1 MDTRPIRVPG
11 DGVVV
16 RLVLAAL
23 AAMLCS
29 SLVAW
34 FCSPWLHETLLD
46 PAGVSLAGDFTITTL
61 LSMLSFI
68 PLTLAFS
75 WPFVRKDL
83 GVVRRTLREGRAR
96 LQGDRLREDVV
107 RGELN
112 NVAPYI
118 EIMTEQVA
126 GAMQETEGG
135 VMAVIGEITG
145 ISALSHA
152 QMDDI
157 KESMNDGLKLTET
170 TRQQS
175 VYNQDVVKILTEY
188 LRGQRSELGLNLERI
203 KRLSDEVVALSPL
216 VGVIVDISKQ
226 TNLLALNAA
235 IEAARAGEA
244 GCGFAVVADE
254 VRKLSD
260 QTANAAKDI
269 EQRISGATQG
279 AEEELAMVT
288 QAIANYES
296 SSELKKIIDDLGT
309 MDEAFTAGSEALFDV
324 MVRVDHNNAELVR
337 RLSEALG
344 QLQFQ
349 DVVRQRLEQVQFALQ
364 ELDDHLLGLAAKVND
379 PLWDGSLSQTLKER
393 LDSHLDRYVMDS
405 QRETHATVTGNGAG
419 GDSRPAIELF

>member
-34 FCSPWLHETLLD
+34 FSSPWLHATLLD
-46 PAGVSLAGDFTITTL
+46 PAGVSLAGQFTITTL

-75 WPFVRKDL
+75 WPFMRKDL

-96 LQGDRLREDVV
+96 LQGDRLRENAV

-118 EIMTEQVA
+118 EIMNRQLE
-126 GAMQETEGG
+126 GAVVETEGA
-135 VMAVIGEITG
+135 VCAVISEISD
-145 ISALSHA
+145 INALSNEQIGA
-152 QMDDI
+152 I
-157 KESMNDGLKLTET
+157 KQSTHDGVQLTEV

-175 VYNQDVVKILTEY
+175 TYNREVINVLDAHMRTQQHELT
-188 LRGQRSELGLNLERI
+188 LNLDRVE
-203 KRLSDEVVALSPL
+203 RLSHEVGELSPL
-216 VGVIVDISKQ
+216 VDVISEIAKQ

-235 IEAARAGEA
+235 IEAARAGES
-244 GCGFAVVADE
+244 GRGFAVVADE
-254 VRKLSD
+254 VRKLST
-260 QTANAAKDI
+260 QTAGAAADI
-269 EQRISGATQG
+269 ATKISAAARG
-279 AEEELAMVT
+279 AEAELLMAKE
-288 QAIANYES
+288 AISNYEA
-296 SSELKKIIDDLGT
+296 SSELRRIVDDLAT
-309 MDEAFTAGSEALFDV
+309 MDTRFREGTQALMEV
-324 MVRVDHNNAELVR
+324 MDRVEGNHLKLVEH
-337 RLSEALG
+337 LSDALG
-344 QLQFQ
+344 KLQFQ
-349 DVVRQRLEQVQFALQ
+349 DVVRQRVEQIQFALR
-364 ELDDHLLGLAAKVND
+364 ELDDHLLGLAAKVDD
-379 PLWDGSLSQTLKER
+379 PLWDGSLPQTLKQR